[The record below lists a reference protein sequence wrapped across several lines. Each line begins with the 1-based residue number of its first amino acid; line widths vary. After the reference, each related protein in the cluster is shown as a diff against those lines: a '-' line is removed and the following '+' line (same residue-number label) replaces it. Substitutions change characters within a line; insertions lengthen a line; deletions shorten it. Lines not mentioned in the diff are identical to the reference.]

1 MRRLALFSLFVS
13 ALGVTSSAPAAPM
26 GQSPPA
32 NEDVAAAPAQLVVNG
47 LYSDQRFLDMMSA
60 HHAVAVDMAKVEIER
75 GKRPELVQLARA
87 IVSAQTQEID
97 QMREMKRRL
106 YGDAHVALKMNPEQM
121 QNAGMVDP
129 DQLPDQPDIDL
140 AFIDSM
146 IPHHGSALVMA
157 SVARLRSHDES
168 IAKMARGI
176 VDAQSK
182 EIGEM
187 DGWRRQWFGDAE

>member
-13 ALGVTSSAPAAPM
+13 AFAVTSSAPAAR
-26 GQSPPA
+26 GQSPPP
-32 NEDVAAAPAQLVVNG
+32 NEGVDAAPAQLVVDG
-47 LYSDQRFLDMMSA
+47 LYSDERFLDMMSA
-60 HHAVAVDMAKVEIER
+60 HHAVAVAVAKVEIDR
-75 GKRPELVQLARA
+75 GTRPELVKLARA
-87 IVSAQTQEID
+87 IVAAQAQEID

-106 YGDAHVALKMNPEQM
+106 YGDAHVTLKMNPEQM

-129 DQLPDQPDIDL
+129 DQLTDQPDIDL

-168 IAKMARGI
+168 IVKMARGI
-176 VDAQSK
+176 VDAQSQ

-187 DGWRRQWFGDAE
+187 NAWRRQWFDGAR